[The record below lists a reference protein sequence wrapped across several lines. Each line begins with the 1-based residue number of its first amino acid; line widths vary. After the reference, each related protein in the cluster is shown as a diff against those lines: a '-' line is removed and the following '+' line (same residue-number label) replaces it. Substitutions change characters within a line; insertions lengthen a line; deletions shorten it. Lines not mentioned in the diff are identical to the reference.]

1 MERISNISRETK
13 ETRIQAALSL
23 SGGLV
28 EIDTGI
34 GFFDHMLHAWAFYAG
49 FGLTLTAKGD
59 LEVDGHHTVEDT
71 GIVLGHA
78 LREAL
83 GDKEGIRRF
92 GSSYVP
98 MDEALAFTALD
109 FSGRPFLVYDADMP
123 QVQIGAYDACLTEEF
138 MRALAM
144 NSGLTLHMQVQYG
157 RNAHHI
163 TEALFKSLGLA
174 MKDAVKIEGAGV
186 TSTKGVL

>member
-13 ETRIQAALSL
+13 ETRIQAALWL
-23 SGGLV
+23 SGGPV
-28 EIDTGI
+28 KIDTGI

-71 GIVLGHA
+71 GIVLGQA

-83 GDKEGIRRF
+83 GDKVGIRRF
-92 GSSYVP
+92 GSAYVP

-109 FSGRPFLVYDADMP
+109 FSGRPFLVYEADMP
-123 QVQIGAYDACLTEEF
+123 QARMGAYDACLTKEF

-144 NSGLTLHMQVQYG
+144 NSGLTLHMRAQYG

-174 MKDAVKIEGAGV
+174 MKDAVKMEGTGV

>member
-13 ETRIQAALSL
+13 ETRIQAALWL
-23 SGGLV
+23 SGGPV
-28 EIDTGI
+28 KIDTGI

-71 GIVLGHA
+71 GIVLGQA

-83 GDKEGIRRF
+83 GDKAGIRRF
-92 GSSYVP
+92 GSAYVP

-109 FSGRPFLVYDADMP
+109 FSGRPFLVYEADMP
-123 QVQIGAYDACLTEEF
+123 QARMGAYDACLTEEF

-144 NSGLTLHMQVQYG
+144 NSGLTLHMRAQYG

-174 MKDAVKIEGAGV
+174 MKDAVKMEGTGV

>member
-13 ETRIQAALSL
+13 ETRIQAALWL
-23 SGGLV
+23 SGGPV
-28 EIDTGI
+28 KIDTGI

-71 GIVLGHA
+71 GIVLGQA

-83 GDKEGIRRF
+83 GDKVGVRRF
-92 GSSYVP
+92 GSAYVP

-109 FSGRPFLVYDADMP
+109 FSGRPFLVYEADMP
-123 QVQIGAYDACLTEEF
+123 QARMGAYDACLTEEF

-144 NSGLTLHMQVQYG
+144 NSGLTLHMRAQYG

-174 MKDAVKIEGAGV
+174 MKDAVKMEGTGV